1 VWFHPSPSQRKSKEK
16 QKNEKKKSCGPKFL
30 IKKLETKKK
39 KKEAKTKGTKSQN
52 ARQFFGGPGD
62 LKLRKENKTFLKFR
76 NQLATQK
83 KNQEKIIKIV

>member
-1 VWFHPSPSQRKSKEK
+1 VCRVVPSVAIAKRKSKEK

-52 ARQFFGGPGD
+52 ARQFFGGPGY
-62 LKLRKENKTFLKFR
+62 LKLKKEKKTCLKLR

-83 KNQEKIIKIV
+83 KTRKDY